1 MGLFGLFKVVN
12 LYIFMD
18 SILIFSLG
26 SNALPKEEM
35 WPHCEDPND
44 ASNNTGYAS

>member
-1 MGLFGLFKVVN
+1 MGFFGLSKVVN
-12 LYIFMD
+12 LFVFMVF
-18 SILIFSLG
+18 ILIFSLG